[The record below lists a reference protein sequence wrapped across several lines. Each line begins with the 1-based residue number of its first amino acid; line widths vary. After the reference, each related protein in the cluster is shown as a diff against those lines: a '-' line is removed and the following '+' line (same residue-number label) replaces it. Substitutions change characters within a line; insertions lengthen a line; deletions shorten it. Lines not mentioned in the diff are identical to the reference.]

1 MDKIGLVIGIK
12 EYDHISSLGNTDNDA
27 LDISNFLKETGFKVT
42 TLLNPTQRELIES
55 ITKFKTEITKDTISV
70 VYYAGHGIQLEGENF
85 IVPKDANIKISE
97 EIPYFCI
104 HASDCLPRQSDQLNN
119 IHILILD
126 ACRNNPFKTGLRSPQ
141 IGLAKM
147 EAPLGTLIAF
157 ATSPGNASIER
168 EGERNGIYTQHL
180 LTHLKTPN
188 LSLER
193 VFKNTRTDV
202 IASTNGKQV
211 PWEES
216 SLHGED
222 FFFIKVPTALN
233 LFIKKEL
240 IFAYKS
246 LTEEEI
252 EMSII
257 EGNDVRK
264 ELVPFSKATKI
275 FKEQYNIHKAT
286 IHPRDAFMVLFNLQK
301 IIFAAYKF
309 IMITSTIDFK
319 ELDKMVVQHSKELSD
334 SDISSY
340 QKIILTMQHY
350 GSIFHFND
358 KFGNFNSIQRQVEK
372 HFWTGFKLDG
382 DILKNQ
388 KKIMDDLEFVRTN
401 EIHLNEIIDCDI
413 LIVVMNEFFENKTS
427 HNSTLPKAGH

>member
-1 MDKIGLVIGIK
+1 MDRKALVIGIK

-27 LDISNFLKETGFKVT
+27 LDISDFLKETGFKVT
-42 TLLNPTQRELIES
+42 TLLNPSQRELIES
-55 ITKFKTEITKDTISV
+55 ITKFKTEITKDTISII
-70 VYYAGHGIQLEGENF
+70 YYAGHGIQLEGENF

-104 HASDCLPRQSDQLNN
+104 HASDCLPRQSEQLSS

-141 IGLAKM
+141 VGLAKM
-147 EAPLGTLIAF
+147 EAPVGTLIAF

-240 IFAYKS
+240 FFAYKS
-246 LTEEEI
+246 LTEEEVEI
-252 EMSII
+252 SII
-257 EGNDVRK
+257 EGNDVVK

-275 FKEQYNIHKAT
+275 FKEQYGIHKAT
-286 IHPRDAFMVLFNLQK
+286 IHPRDAFMILFNLQK
-301 IIFAAYKF
+301 IIFASYKF
-309 IMITSTIDFK
+309 IMITRNIDFK

-334 SDISSY
+334 SDINSY
-340 QKIILTMQHY
+340 QKIIITMQHY

-358 KFGNFNSIQRQVEK
+358 KFGSFKSIQRQVEK

-388 KKIMDDLEFVRTN
+388 NKIMDDLEFVRSN

-413 LIVVMNEFFENKTS
+413 LIGVMNEFFENKTS

>member
-1 MDKIGLVIGIK
+1 MNRIALVIGIK

-27 LDISNFLKETGFKVT
+27 LDISEFLKETGFKVT
-42 TLLNPTQRELIES
+42 TLLNPSQRELIES
-55 ITKFKTEITKDTISV
+55 ITKFKTEITKSTTSII
-70 VYYAGHGIQLEGENF
+70 YYAGHGIQLEGENF
-85 IVPKDANIKISE
+85 IVPRDANIKISE

-104 HASDCLPRQSDQLNN
+104 HASDCLPRKREQLNN
-119 IHILILD
+119 INILILD
-126 ACRNNPFKTGLRSPQ
+126 ACRNNPFKSGFRSPQ
-141 IGLAKM
+141 VGLAKM
-147 EAPLGTLIAF
+147 EAPIGILIAF

-180 LTHLKTPN
+180 LAHLKTPN

-193 VFKNTRTDV
+193 IFKNTRTDV
-202 IASTNGKQV
+202 IASTSGKQV

-233 LFIKKEL
+233 IFIRKEL
-240 IFAYKS
+240 FFAYKS
-246 LTEEEI
+246 LTEEAVEI
-252 EMSII
+252 SLI
-257 EGNDVRK
+257 EGNEVRK

-275 FKEQYNIHKAT
+275 FDEQYEGHKNT
-286 IHPRDAFMVLFNLQK
+286 INPRDAFMILFNLQK
-301 IIFAAYKF
+301 IIFASYKF
-309 IMITSTIDFK
+309 IMITRNINFK

-334 SDISSY
+334 SDINFY

-358 KFGNFNSIQRQVEK
+358 KFGNFKSIKRQVENQ
-372 HFWTGFKLDG
+372 FWTGFKLDS

-388 KKIMDDLEFVRTN
+388 SKIMDDLEFVRSN
-401 EIHLNEIIDCDI
+401 EIHLNQIIHCEI
-413 LIVVMNEFFENKTS
+413 LIGVMNEFFENKTS
-427 HNSTLPKAGH
+427 NNNVLPKARK

>member
-1 MDKIGLVIGIK
+1 MNRIALVIGIK

-27 LDISNFLKETGFKVT
+27 LDISNFLNETGFKVT

-104 HASDCLPRQSDQLNN
+104 HASDCLPRQSEQLNN

-157 ATSPGNASIER
+157 ATSPGNASIEL

-193 VFKNTRTDV
+193 VFKNV
-202 IASTNGKQV
+202 
-211 PWEES
+211 
-216 SLHGED
+216 
-222 FFFIKVPTALN
+222 
-233 LFIKKEL
+233 L
-240 IFAYKS
+240 IP
-246 LTEEEI
+246 L
-252 EMSII
+252 
-257 EGNDVRK
+257 
-264 ELVPFSKATKI
+264 
-275 FKEQYNIHKAT
+275 
-286 IHPRDAFMVLFNLQK
+286 
-301 IIFAAYKF
+301 
-309 IMITSTIDFK
+309 
-319 ELDKMVVQHSKELSD
+319 
-334 SDISSY
+334 
-340 QKIILTMQHY
+340 
-350 GSIFHFND
+350 
-358 KFGNFNSIQRQVEK
+358 
-372 HFWTGFKLDG
+372 
-382 DILKNQ
+382 
-388 KKIMDDLEFVRTN
+388 LE
-401 EIHLNEIIDCDI
+401 
-413 LIVVMNEFFENKTS
+413 
-427 HNSTLPKAGH
+427 